1 MDYRLITPNL
11 ALREHEARL
20 RDATRAWQAAEAYRR
35 MRIRNNLRKAILET
49 VRLDGSVQ
57 DLATE
62 LAGLVQRAERRLS
75 GRPCC

>member
-1 MDYRLITPNL
+1 MDYRLMTPNL

-20 RDATRAWQAAEAYRR
+20 RDANRAWQAAEAYRR
-35 MRIRNNLRKAILET
+35 MRIRSNLRKAILET

-62 LAGLVQRAERRLS
+62 FAELVRRTEQRLS